1 MQPTRSSAA
10 QRGRAGGDSGWL
22 LAGPGQPPTHT
33 RADPAAEREP
43 VRRAEGAGH
52 LAQAAQVIAAHRLSL
67 PTLAS
72 DLDAARAVM
81 RDAASQA
88 DDQEED
94 QVLERL
100 IDRDMLRL
108 LPEVESVGVYPAQR
122 IHEARERLAAASA
135 ERQAWLVRALE
146 LSARYRAGERGLGP
160 PLRAAIDQASAAL
173 DEQVSVDDYRALLS
187 RYERD
192 VKADLRAQRGRR
204 RLPAD
209 HTASGRAVM
218 RERLVE
224 QAAAQR
230 LPSVHT
236 EDRSWAPNT
245 GDLDDGDLGSYA
257 WRLIAKGWRHARRS
271 PRSRALSLVGLA
283 LIALLLACATS
294 ALLPALR
301 ARVDTLRQD
310 AQPPSTP
317 CVGCPAP
324 TATLAP
330 GAKRLRVP
338 DTLLACDGC
347 ANGDVRARALSALET
362 VGQSEYPADY
372 HAGTA
377 ATAGSLRIGVRC
389 QYNQGSGCVVADK
402 TLVTASNGLQC
413 ALVGDL
419 VYLNPPGGN
428 NQIATCALTTTGRHT
443 WNFVGASV
451 RCSPCFGAVVSQ
463 QTPIDAGSDA
473 GPPYSTVPSDCANRG
488 DPTAYA
494 RAQVT
499 QRLTAPSDAP
509 DTLVAPQAATTG
521 APFCADG
528 PSTCRASGPGAV
540 SGATFSLCVQVSAQA
555 LYYRSQDVK
564 DAQSHRL
571 DSATPSGWRITARS
585 ICATPVIQTV
595 DLTGK
600 TATLSCPAS
609 AVLEPV

>member
-1 MQPTRSSAA
+1 MEPGHPSGA
-10 QRGRAGGDSGWL
+10 QRGRTGGDSGWL
-22 LAGPGQPPTHT
+22 LAGPGQPPTPA

-43 VRRAEGAGH
+43 ARRAEGAGN
-52 LAQAAQVIAAHRLSL
+52 LARAAQVIAAHRLSL

-72 DLDAARAVM
+72 DLDAARALM
-81 RDAASQA
+81 RDAASQ
-88 DDQEED
+88 EED
-94 QVLERL
+94 QEVERL

-146 LSARYRAGERGLGP
+146 LSARYRAGERGLGLQ
-160 PLRAAIDQASAAL
+160 LRAAIDQASAAL
-173 DEQVSVDDYRALLS
+173 DEQVSIDDYRALLS
-187 RYERD
+187 HYERD
-192 VKADLRAQRGRR
+192 VQADLRA
-204 RLPAD
+204 AW
-209 HTASGRAVM
+209 TAPSAGGPHQSGRAVM
-218 RERLVE
+218 PERLVG

-230 LPSVHT
+230 LPGVHT
-236 EDRSWAPNT
+236 QDRSWAPDT

-257 WRLIAKGWRHARRS
+257 RRLIAKGWRHARRS
-271 PRSRALSLVGLA
+271 PRSRALSLAGLA
-283 LIALLLACATS
+283 LIALLVAFATS
-294 ALLPALR
+294 ALLPTLLE
-301 ARVDTLRQD
+301 RVDTLRQG

-413 ALVGDL
+413 AVVGDL

-428 NQIATCALTTTGRHT
+428 NQVTTCALTTTGRHT
-443 WNFVGASV
+443 WNFVGASAP
-451 RCSPCFGAVVSQ
+451 CSPCFGAVVSQ

-473 GPPYSTVPSDCANRG
+473 GPPYYTVPSDCASRG
-488 DPTAYA
+488 DPAAYA

-499 QRLTAPSDAP
+499 QRLTAPGDVP
-509 DTLVAPQAATTG
+509 DILVAPQAATTG
-521 APFCADG
+521 SPFCADG
-528 PSTCRASGPGAV
+528 PSTCRATGPGAV

-564 DAQSHRL
+564 DAQWRRL
-571 DSATPSGWRITARS
+571 DSATPSGWRVTARS

-595 DLTGK
+595 DLTAK

-609 AVLEPV
+609 AVIEPV